1 MNSRIGMIEF
11 AGPASDAK
19 IIYLI
24 CKCQCGK
31 TATRVIP
38 CPADLAEHP
47 PGTFV
52 GVNEFGRLEAEA

>member
-1 MNSRIGMIEF
+1 MNNRIGMIELERPP
-11 AGPASDAK
+11 GTKK

-31 TATRVIP
+31 TATRAIP

>member
-11 AGPASDAK
+11 AGLASDEK

-31 TATRVIP
+31 TATRAIP